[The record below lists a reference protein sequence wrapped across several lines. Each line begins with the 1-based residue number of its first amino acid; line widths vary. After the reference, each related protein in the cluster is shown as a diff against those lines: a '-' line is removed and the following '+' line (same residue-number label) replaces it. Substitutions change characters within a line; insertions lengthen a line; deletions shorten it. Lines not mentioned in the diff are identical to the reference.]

1 MGAGRALGRPEVW
14 MRYLLLAL
22 LVMACGS
29 EPAAPVAEAAVVA
42 AKPELRAEPVA
53 APVVP
58 MAAPV
63 VVADGKVGVAACDE
77 YLEAYRGCIDSLE
90 RGFQEPH
97 RKVVEQL
104 AASWRIARADEKVAG
119 TLEGTCGST
128 RAASKLS
135 LPSCKW

>member
-1 MGAGRALGRPEVW
+1 
-14 MRYLLLAL
+14 MRYLSLVAL
-22 LVMACGS
+22 FALFVMGCGPG
-29 EPAAPVAEAAVVA
+29 PAAPTAEAAAVVA
-42 AKPELRAEPVA
+42 ATRPEVRVEPVV
-53 APVVP
+53 APAVP
-58 MAAPV
+58 VAAPV
-63 VVADGKVGVAACDE
+63 VVADGKIGVAACDE

-104 AASWRIARADEKVAG
+104 AASWRIAKADDKVAG

-135 LPSCKW
+135 LPTCKW